1 MESFKL
7 SEENY
12 LTSNNF
18 ARSSS
23 VVFSE
28 VISKDEFQKIS
39 KKDIK
44 IIYKLDSE
52 ICYIKT
58 KFQIKE
64 NDIIFSNTEFI
75 SYLFKLM
82 KNSDNLKNIKLI
94 THWSDETIDKFKFQK
109 KPNSISKWFGVH
121 VNFKNDNLISI
132 PLGLS
137 GNYSSKNLTPKY
149 FNNLPESN
157 LWKEKS
163 NLLYIN
169 FQKNTNL
176 KERENLLNYFNKKN
190 WAKIEKPTLSL
201 KEYFD
206 NLQNSK
212 FVLCPFGNGY
222 DTHRLW
228 ECIYA
233 GTIPIILDH
242 IAYKNTENLPVLIV
256 KDFKEINENFL
267 NKKYKEIKDSKYK
280 FEKLNVAYWIN
291 IIDQDGLESKELIN
305 VNISQIQIKK
315 IIYFY
320 KLNRFVNRLQK
331 ITMFRLNQVKKLF
344 N

>member
-1 MESFKL
+1 MESFQLTEK
-7 SEENY
+7 NY

-28 VISKDEFQKIS
+28 VISKQEFQKIS

-44 IIYKLDSE
+44 IIYELDNE

-58 KFQIKE
+58 KFQLKE
-64 NDIIFSNTEFI
+64 NDIVFSNTEFI
-75 SYLFKLM
+75 NYLFKQLR
-82 KNSDNLKNIKLI
+82 KIKNLKNIKLI
-94 THWSDETIDKFKFQK
+94 THWSDQDIDKIKFQK
-109 KPNSISKWFGVH
+109 KPISISKWYGVH
-121 VNFKNDNLISI
+121 VNYKNDNLISI

-149 FNNLPESN
+149 FNDSPEKN
-157 LWKEKS
+157 LWKEKD

-176 KERENLLNYFNKKN
+176 KEREELINYFNDQN
-190 WAKIEKPTLSL
+190 WVKIEEPTLNL
-201 KEYFD
+201 NEYIV

-212 FVLCPFGNGY
+212 FVLCPFGNGF

-233 GTIPIILDH
+233 GTIPIVLEH
-242 IAYKNTENLPVLIV
+242 IAYKNSENLPVLIV
-256 KDFKEINENFL
+256 KDFKEINENVL
-267 NKKYKEIKDSKYK
+267 NKKYKKIKDKQYE
-280 FEKLNVAYWIN
+280 FEKLNTDYWMN
-291 IIDQDGLESKELIN
+291 IINEEILDSDELFN
-305 VNISQIQIKK
+305 VNISKLQEKK

-320 KLNRFVNRLQK
+320 KLNRFKNRFKK
-331 ITMFRLNQVKKLF
+331 IIKFRLNQVKKLI
-344 N
+344 